1 MAPISAHKMI
11 NFAYSYSF
19 ISSAIV
25 KHVTKGIMNLN
36 IHSLQ
41 GLWRAG
47 FLHLLLKSVRDLMY
61 TKQKTSGDCFLVY
74 LEVRLQECLN
84 FLNAL
89 CCFFFKIH
97 DTW

>member
-1 MAPISAHKMI
+1 MAPISAQKMI

-25 KHVTKGIMNLN
+25 KHVIKGIMNLN

-41 GLWRAG
+41 GVWGAG
-47 FLHLLLKSVRDLMY
+47 LLHLLLKSVRDLMY

-74 LEVRLQECLN
+74 LEVYKRLT

-89 CCFFFKIH
+89 CCFFF
-97 DTW
+97 

>member
-41 GLWRAG
+41 G
-47 FLHLLLKSVRDLMY
+47 
-61 TKQKTSGDCFLVY
+61 
-74 LEVRLQECLN
+74 
-84 FLNAL
+84 
-89 CCFFFKIH
+89 I
-97 DTW
+97 

>member
-1 MAPISAHKMI
+1 MTPISAHKMI

-41 GLWRAG
+41 GVWGAG

-61 TKQKTSGDCFLVY
+61 TKQSPAMGTQYPPIPMGKWVGNGYGLG
-74 LEVRLQECLN
+74 RMGG
-84 FLNAL
+84 
-89 CCFFFKIH
+89 
-97 DTW
+97 